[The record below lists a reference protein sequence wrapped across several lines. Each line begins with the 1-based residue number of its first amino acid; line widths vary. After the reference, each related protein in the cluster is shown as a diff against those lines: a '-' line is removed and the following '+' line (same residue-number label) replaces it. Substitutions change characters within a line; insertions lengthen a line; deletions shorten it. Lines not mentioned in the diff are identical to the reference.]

1 MIRVILSWVGWVL
14 MAFGLLEIAYELFI
28 NIKVMAEVSG
38 SSEQARADGLL
49 FLYKRL
55 DKFGDG
61 IVNLAL
67 GAIMVGIYQLLIKA
81 DRQNVT
87 TMKAKKDLANWP
99 PSV

>member
-1 MIRVILSWVGWVL
+1 MIRVILSWLGWVL
-14 MAFGLLEIAYELFI
+14 IAFGLLEIAYELFV
-28 NIKVMAEVSG
+28 NISVMAEVSG
-38 SSEQARADGLL
+38 GSEQARSDGLL
-49 FLYKRL
+49 FLNKRL

-61 IVNLAL
+61 IINLAL

-87 TMKAKKDLANWP
+87 PMKAKKDLGNWP

>member
-1 MIRVILSWVGWVL
+1 MIRVILSWLGWVL
-14 MAFGLLEIAYELFI
+14 IAFGLLEIAYELFV
-28 NIKVMAEVSG
+28 NISVMAEVSG
-38 SSEQARADGLL
+38 GSEQAKADGLL
-49 FLYKRL
+49 FLNKRL

-67 GAIMVGIYQLLIKA
+67 GAIMVGVYQLLIKA

-87 TMKAKKDLANWP
+87 QMKAKKDLGNWP